1 MEKGCDMQQ
10 PTGRFLRSK
19 HLRVQDEGYAVANG
33 FNVGLCESTCAA
45 IFDAATG
52 WGGLGNLTIVDLG
65 QIALERSSTAYDAV
79 QTMGDLARKHGYR
92 DAGESLLVVDPEDAF
107 IFHVL
112 PDPTNTSAIWVAQ
125 RVGDDE
131 VAVVANAFTIET

>member
-1 MEKGCDMQQ
+1 M
-10 PTGRFLRSK
+10 
-19 HLRVQDEGYAVANG
+19 
-33 FNVGLCESTCAA
+33 
-45 IFDAATG
+45 
-52 WGGLGNLTIVDLG
+52 GNLTIVDLG

-112 PDPTNTSAIWVAQ
+112 PDPQTRARFGWRSESAMM
-125 RVGDDE
+125 RSLS
-131 VAVVANAFTIET
+131 